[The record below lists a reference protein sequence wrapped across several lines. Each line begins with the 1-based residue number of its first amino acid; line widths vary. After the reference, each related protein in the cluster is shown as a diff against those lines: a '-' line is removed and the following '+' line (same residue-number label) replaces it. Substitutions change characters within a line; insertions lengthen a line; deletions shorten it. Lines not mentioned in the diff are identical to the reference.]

1 MVMQVTPAGLN
12 IRSVYELVE
21 VRLGIRLDF
30 AITNSKTIGT
40 ASEVIAKNNPG
51 RTNLTIVNL
60 SSNTMYLSPLDAA
73 SSTNGILIGA
83 AGGSLTLNYW
93 DDLIQPTLEWHAV
106 ASGSNSAVFT
116 IEATIL

>member
-1 MVMQVTPAGLN
+1 MVMESPLVGAN

-40 ASEVIAKNNPG
+40 TSEVIAKNNPG

-60 SSNTMYLSPLDAA
+60 SSNTLYLSPLDTA
-73 SSTNGILIGA
+73 SSTNGILLGSG
-83 AGGSLTLNYW
+83 GGSLALNYW
-93 DDLIQPTLEWHAV
+93 DDLIQPTLEWHAI
-106 ASGSNSAVFT
+106 ASGSSSAVFT
-116 IEATIL
+116 IEATII

>member
-1 MVMQVTPAGLN
+1 MQQSPVELN

-21 VRLGIRLDF
+21 ARLGIRLDF

-40 ASEVIAKNNPG
+40 TSEVIAKNNPG

-60 SSNTMYLSPLDAA
+60 SGNTLYLSPLDTA
-73 SSTNGILIGA
+73 STTNGILLGSGGGA
-83 AGGSLTLNYW
+83 LALNYW

-106 ASGSNSAVFT
+106 ASGSSSAVFV
-116 IEATIL
+116 IEASII

>member
-1 MVMQVTPAGLN
+1 MVTQGGIVREN

-21 VRLGIRLDF
+21 ARLGIHLDF

-40 ASEVIAKNNPG
+40 ASEIIAKNNPG

-60 SSNTMYLSPLDAA
+60 SSNTLYLSPLDTA
-73 SSTNGILIGA
+73 STTNGILLGSG
-83 AGGSLTLNYW
+83 GGSLALNYW
-93 DDLIQPTLEWHAV
+93 DDLIQPTLEWHAI
-106 ASGSNSAVFT
+106 ASGSGSAVFV

>member
-1 MVMQVTPAGLN
+1 MVMESPLAGVN
-12 IRSVYELVE
+12 VRSVYELVE

-40 ASEVIAKNNPG
+40 TSEIIAKNNPG

-60 SSNTMYLSPLDAA
+60 SSNTLYLSPLDTA
-73 SSTNGILIGA
+73 STTNGILLGSGGGA
-83 AGGSLTLNYW
+83 LTLNYW
-93 DDLIQPTLEWHAV
+93 DDLIQPTLEWHAI
-106 ASGSNSAVFT
+106 ASGSSSAVFV

>member
-1 MVMQVTPAGLN
+1 MVTPDIALGAN

-30 AITNSKTIGT
+30 AITNSRVVGT
-40 ASEVIAKNNPG
+40 ASEVLAKNNPG

-60 SSNTMYLSPLDAA
+60 SSNTLYLSPLDTA
-73 SSTNGILIGA
+73 SSTNGILLGA

-93 DDLIQPTLEWHAV
+93 DDLIQPTLEWHAI
-106 ASGSNSAVFT
+106 ASGSNAAVCV

>member
-1 MVMQVTPAGLN
+1 MVTPAIALGAN

-30 AITNSKTIGT
+30 AITNSRVVGT
-40 ASEVIAKNNPG
+40 ASEVLAKNNPG

-60 SSNTMYLSPLDAA
+60 SSNTLYLSPLDTA
-73 SSTNGILIGA
+73 SSTNGILLGA

-93 DDLIQPTLEWHAV
+93 DDLIQPTLEWHAI
-106 ASGSNSAVFT
+106 AAGSNSAVCV